1 MPFNS
6 SNTIFHSRCEKRRK
20 KHSFHTTDTKQLT
33 IGQVLFAEDWLNRKA
48 RETGFVQRKSR
59 KINPLNLVAA
69 LVEESLRG
77 SPSYNDLAS
86 SIESNDGADP
96 SRQGVALR
104 LNKRFEAFLEAL
116 LGEVIAVKV
125 AEDTAA
131 GRFAGLNFREYGRVL
146 VQDSTVLK
154 LPLAL
159 FPDFSGVSNGGSSV
173 CNARIQAVYDLVS
186 GQLIDFSIDPY
197 SKNDLAAAPALE
209 LREGDLVLRDRGYLT
224 AAEMQRH
231 CDAGAHFIYR
241 HKTGAIYLDV
251 ATGLAIDLPA
261 ILRRDGRLDIEV
273 LLNNAERT
281 RVRLLAAPVGAEIAN
296 LRRMKAKKETRGHNP
311 SKAVL
316 ELMDWTLFIT
326 NIPANKAGFQ
336 EILGIYGLRWRI
348 EVIFKAWK
356 SHLKFDDLHEV
367 SARQLRILLKTRL
380 LVIAAASNLYR
391 RIERA
396 LWLKYR
402 RRLSLLKFMRYLA
415 ASLANLLRVM
425 RSLAGGSQE
434 AAALEQALARY
445 CCYDKRKKRR
455 NFTET
460 WENLA

>member
-1 MPFNS
+1 M
-6 SNTIFHSRCEKRRK
+6 RK
-20 KHSFHTTDTKQLT
+20 TAKNAPYQKTDTKPLT
-33 IGQVLFAEDWLNRKA
+33 IGQVLFTEEWLNQKA
-48 RETGFVQRKSR
+48 RETGFVKREPR
-59 KINPLNLVAA
+59 KINPINLLAS

-86 SIESNDGADP
+86 SIESHDGADP
-96 SRQGVALR
+96 SRQAVALR
-104 LNKRFEAFLEAL
+104 FREGFEDFLKAL
-116 LGEVIAVKV
+116 LGHVISVKV
-125 AEDTAA
+125 AEDTEA
-131 GRFAGLNFREYGRVL
+131 GKFAEMNFRDYRRVL
-146 VQDSTVLK
+146 VQDSTVIK

-159 FPDFSGVSNGGSSV
+159 FPEFSGVSNGCSSV

-197 SKNDLAAAPALE
+197 SKNDLTAAPELE

-231 CDAGAHFIYR
+231 CDFGADFIYR
-241 HKTGAIYLDV
+241 HKTGVTYLNV
-251 ATGLAIDLPA
+251 ETGLPIDLPA
-261 ILRRDGRLDIEV
+261 ILKHHGKLDMEV
-273 LLNNAERT
+273 LLNNPEQT
-281 RVRLLAAPVGAEIAN
+281 RVRLLAAPVEAEIAN
-296 LRRMKAKKETRGHNP
+296 LRRMKAKKESKGHNP
-311 SKAVL
+311 SQAVL
-316 ELMDWTLFIT
+316 ELMAWTIFLT
-326 NIPANKAGFQ
+326 NIPTDKATFK

-356 SHLKFDDLHEV
+356 SHLKFDVLHRV

-380 LVIAAASNLYR
+380 LVIAAASNFYR
-391 RIERA
+391 RIERV

-402 RRLSLLKFMRYLA
+402 RRLSLLKFMKYLA
-415 ASLANLLRVM
+415 ASLANLLRVAH
-425 RSLAGGSQE
+425 SLAGDNQE
-434 AAALEQALARY
+434 TAALEKALARY